1 MPKGLLMD
9 TLIFSQAAIFR
20 LHQLDNQY
28 YNYTGERYKLAKE
41 NGILDLLQSSASIA
55 DRKIRRAYFAF
66 VMELDKSQI
75 NALEERGIKLRLPAH
90 LH

>member
-1 MPKGLLMD
+1 MD

-28 YNYTGERYKLAKE
+28 YSYTGERYRLANE
-41 NGILDLLQSSASIA
+41 NGILDLLQSSAEIA

-66 VMELDKSQI
+66 LMELDKSQI
-75 NALEERGIKLRLPAH
+75 DALEERGVKLRLPAN